1 MMAASLLAWSLQGVR
16 FGNTDGSMR
25 KDDNVTLNL
34 GLAAVIVR
42 KRCLWKM
49 LASKTKPCAAAKLE
63 WKIPDI
69 WIDDP

>member
-1 MMAASLLAWSLQGVR
+1 
-16 FGNTDGSMR
+16 MR